1 MGEFSTD
8 KKEGDDAL
16 YVKLLKSNSSSPS
29 NATWDLMMKNVYY
42 LGANSISS
50 KDFKLIIEYE
60 SDSTGTNLTY
70 LPEDYLYS

>member
-1 MGEFSTD
+1 
-8 KKEGDDAL
+8 
-16 YVKLLKSNSSSPS
+16 
-29 NATWDLMMKNVYY
+29 MMKNVYY